1 MKLGTSMLYRTV
13 HLSTKFGLDPTIG
26 VRAIISNTR
35 QPALS
40 QTSAACVRACSAH
53 TVTRIAMKL
62 DTSMFYRVV
71 HLFTEFGLDW
81 PIGVRAAMP
90 SLRQPALSQTSAACV
105 KPCSVY
111 TVVRIATKLGT
122 SMLYRVVHLSIEFG
136 PDPKIGVRA
145 IIPNT
150 RQLAVSQAP
159 ATCVK
164 PCSAHTVVR
173 IAMKLGTS
181 MLDRMVHLSTEFS
194 PDLPIGVRAAIPDT
208 HQPALSQTSATCVR
222 ACSAHTVKRIAMK
235 LDTSMLYRVVHLS
248 TVFGLDWPIG
258 VRAAMPSTRQP
269 ALSHTS
275 AACVKPCSAYTVVR
289 IATKLGTSM
298 LFRVVYLSTE
308 FGLDPKIG
316 VRAIIPNTRQPA
328 LSQTSAACVKLCSA
342 YTVVRIATKLGT
354 SMLYRVVHL
363 STEFGLDWPIGVRAA
378 MPSTRQPAL
387 SQTSA
392 ACVKP
397 CSAYTVV
404 RIATK
409 LGTSMLYRVV
419 HLPTEFVPNL
429 PIGVCAA
436 IPDTHQPA
444 LSQTSATC
452 VRACSAHTVK
462 RIAMKLGTSMLYRW
476 LQSSQRSSL
485 QTVSSQRV
493 QIR

>member
-1 MKLGTSMLYRTV
+1 
-13 HLSTKFGLDPTIG
+13 
-26 VRAIISNTR
+26 
-35 QPALS
+35 
-40 QTSAACVRACSAH
+40 
-53 TVTRIAMKL
+53 MKL

-90 SLRQPALSQTSAACV
+90 SIRQPALSQTSAACV
-105 KPCSVY
+105 KLCSAY
-111 TVVRIATKLGT
+111 TIVRIATKLGT
-122 SMLYRVVHLSIEFG
+122 SILYRVVHLSTEFG
-136 PDPKIGVRA
+136 LDPKIGVRA

-173 IAMKLGTS
+173 IAMKL
-181 MLDRMVHLSTEFS
+181 
-194 PDLPIGVRAAIPDT
+194 
-208 HQPALSQTSATCVR
+208 
-222 ACSAHTVKRIAMK
+222 
-235 LDTSMLYRVVHLS
+235 DTSMFYRVVHLF
-248 TVFGLDWPIG
+248 TEFGLDWPIG
-258 VRAAMPSTRQP
+258 VRAAMPSIRQP
-269 ALSHTS
+269 ALSQTS
-275 AACVKPCSAYTVVR
+275 AACVKLCSAYTVVR
-289 IATKLGTSM
+289 IATKLGTSI
-298 LFRVVYLSTE
+298 LYRVVHLSTE

-363 STEFGLDWPIGVRAA
+363 FIEFGLDWPIGVRAA

-409 LGTSMLYRVV
+409 LGTSMLYRMV
-419 HLPTEFVPNL
+419 HHSTELGSDL
-429 PIGVCAA
+429 PIGVRAA
-436 IPDTHQPA
+436 IPNTRQLA
-444 LSQTSATC
+444 
-452 VRACSAHTVK
+452 
-462 RIAMKLGTSMLYRW
+462 
-476 LQSSQRSSL
+476 
-485 QTVSSQRV
+485 VS
-493 QIR
+493 